1 MKRMVKLGLAS
12 VVAMSC
18 IVPSVTPVFAE
29 ASVNEV
35 SKESAQD
42 KYDRAKKALEE
53 AKLAQV
59 EAQKAKDEAETAME
73 EAYANYEDAKANFDG
88 TFQDD
93 ADIET
98 LINTLEESVLEAKDK
113 MDAVIKAYDEATD
126 KEQYEEAKNLAI
138 EQYQGFTEKLEI
150 VNTYVACYNAYTEAS
165 EAFEEAALANL
176 EASELV
182 ADTEL
187 DLEDAEASLKE
198 SQSANNA
205 TKKKEEQSSKQIDE
219 SKNVTT
225 KVEPKQTT
233 SVQTSVETD
242 LIKYA
247 SLLGISG
254 LGLIKIKRKNGD

>member
-1 MKRMVKLGLAS
+1 MKRVYKLGLAS

-18 IVPSVTPVFAE
+18 IVPSVTSVFAE

-35 SKESAQD
+35 SNESVQD
-42 KYDRAKKALEE
+42 KYNRAKKALEE
-53 AKLAQV
+53 AKLAQE
-59 EAQKAKDEAETAME
+59 EAQKAEDEAEAAME

-93 ADIET
+93 TDIEN
-98 LINTLEESVLEAKDK
+98 LISTLEESVLNAKDK
-113 MDAVIKAYDEATD
+113 MDAAIKAYDEATD
-126 KEQYEEAKNLAI
+126 KEQYEEAKNLTVD
-138 EQYQGFTEKLEI
+138 QYQGFTEKLEI
-150 VNTYVACYNAYTEAS
+150 VNTYVACYNVYIEAS
-165 EAFEEAALANL
+165 ESFEEAALANL

-182 ADTEL
+182 ADAEL
-187 DLEDAEASLKE
+187 DLEDAEQALSNSAKNKNKDSSTNDVKE
-198 SQSANNA
+198 TQN
-205 TKKKEEQSSKQIDE
+205 K
-219 SKNVTT
+219 TT

-254 LGLIKIKRKNGD
+254 LGLIKIRRKNEDGFHTK